1 MSYLQPPPGNA
12 PVVVMKDVGGYVDQ
26 YDAQTALYGAT
37 NREVRLHECRSACT
51 LALSLP
57 NVCVYPSSLLKFHK
71 AYNPITKQANEDVTR
86 AMMEAY
92 PTAVRERL
100 GELTRQYKVL
110 TGSELIRL
118 GIRDCNSPQQPHIMI
133 ARART
138 RENPPEN
145 PVSNA
150 FSGLVAALSP
160 QQGAPA
166 SGAQVKIQRV
176 KVQVAQIAP
185 ATPAP
190 APAGDAAKP
199 GEPGALPTPA
209 LTAAP
214 APPPRPAALAIPPA
228 PEALVP
234 APETIASPVSPPAP
248 EPVVIPVPTPRPPD
262 FLLARAPPTTALS
275 NWGRPIKGSAP
286 ILVSARFAPFPY
298 RLASGR

>member
-1 MSYLQPPPGNA
+1 MTYLHPPPGDA

-26 YDAQTALYGAT
+26 YGAQTALYSAT

-71 AYNPITKQANEDVTR
+71 AYNPITKNANEEVSN

-92 PTAVRERL
+92 PPAVRKRL

-118 GIRDCNSPQQPHIMI
+118 GIRDCNSPQQPHVMI

-160 QQGAPA
+160 QAAPA
-166 SGAQVKIQRV
+166 TGAQVKIQRV
-176 KVQVAQIAP
+176 KVQVAEAG
-185 ATPAP
+185 PAP
-190 APAGDAAKP
+190 VPAPVPVPAPLEALPPQSDNSAKP
-199 GEPGALPTPA
+199 GAPGSAPA
-209 LTAAP
+209 ATEAENLP
-214 APPPRPAALAIPPA
+214 APPPRPAVLAFQPA
-228 PEALVP
+228 PVAPNVVP
-234 APETIASPVSPPAP
+234 SPA
-248 EPVVIPVPTPRPPD
+248 PRPPD
-262 FLLARAPPTTALS
+262 VMFARSAPASLFS

-286 ILVSARFAPFPY
+286 ILVSARFSPFPY
-298 RLASGR
+298 HVAGGG

>member
-185 ATPAP
+185 AAPATPAP
-190 APAGDAAKP
+190 GPAGDATKP
-199 GEPGALPTPA
+199 DEPGALP
-209 LTAAP
+209 AP
-214 APPPRPAALAIPPA
+214 APPPRPAALAIPSG

-234 APETIASPVSPPAP
+234 APETIASAVAAPAP
-248 EPVVIPVPTPRPPD
+248 GVIPMPTPRPPD
-262 FLLARAPPTTALS
+262 ILLAHNAPATALS
-275 NWGRPIKGSAP
+275 NWGRPIKGSAA

-298 RLASGR
+298 RLAGGR